1 MRLKIV
7 GDRLTQKKYV
17 NMMRDTGNEKLKLG
31 TKNRGE
37 NLIVADFL
45 LFVIVCELAAIYDN
59 QKNAECG
66 KEQ

>member
-1 MRLKIV
+1 MS
-7 GDRLTQKKYV
+7 
-17 NMMRDTGNEKLKLG
+17 MMRDTGNERLKLG

-59 QKNAECG
+59 QKNAEYG